1 MLGVIRLHFLAA
13 FSTAAPVA
21 AFFVALFA
29 ALCAALCAAIGI
41 GASPRNPQFAGPWG

>member
-1 MLGVIRLHFLAA
+1 MLGVIRVHFLAA

-29 ALCAALCAAIGI
+29 ALCAAIGI